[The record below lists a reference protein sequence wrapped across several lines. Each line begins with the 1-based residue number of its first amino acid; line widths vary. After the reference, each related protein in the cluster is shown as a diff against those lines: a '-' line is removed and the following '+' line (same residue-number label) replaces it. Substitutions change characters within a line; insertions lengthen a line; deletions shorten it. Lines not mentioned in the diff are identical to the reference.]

1 MTAHQHKSQT
11 LVAKLRDILREQIIE
26 GTYKVGDRLPSEAL
40 LTQEYDVSRTVVRE
54 AIAALRA
61 DGLVEPRQGSGVYVT
76 EPEQDVAAPFK
87 NIDTARLSSM
97 IEMLELRA
105 AVEVEAAGLAAQ
117 RRSPAQEE
125 RIIQALHRCGLPGS
139 DTLPTAEADF
149 DFHLAIAEATNN
161 PRFAEFIKMLG
172 QNVIPRHVFIAGN
185 GGTIPEDY
193 QETIRQEHDTLATAI
208 LNGDDAAA
216 RDAMRRHLKGSQ
228 SRYRALLRE
237 LGTPTP

>member
-1 MTAHQHKSQT
+1 MTAQQNKSQT
-11 LVAKLRDILREQIIE
+11 LVAKLRDTLRGQITA

-40 LTQEYDVSRTVVRE
+40 LTQEHDVSRTVVRE

-76 EPEQDVAAPFK
+76 APEQDVAAPFK

-97 IEMLELRA
+97 IELLELRA

-117 RRSPAQEE
+117 RRSPLQEE

-139 DTLPTAEADF
+139 DTHPTAEADF

-172 QNVIPRHVFIAGN
+172 QNVIPRHAIVAGDN
-185 GGTIPEDY
+185 SAIPQDY
-193 QETIRQEHDTLATAI
+193 QETIKQEHDTLVAAI
-208 LNGDDAAA
+208 LNGDETAA

-228 SRYRALLRE
+228 NRYRALLRE
-237 LGTPTP
+237 LG